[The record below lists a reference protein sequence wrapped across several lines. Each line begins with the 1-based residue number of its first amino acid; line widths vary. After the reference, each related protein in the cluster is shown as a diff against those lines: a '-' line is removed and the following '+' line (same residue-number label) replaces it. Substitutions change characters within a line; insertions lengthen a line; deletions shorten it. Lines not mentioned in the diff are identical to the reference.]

1 MRVQHKQHRKR
12 LGALLLAVLM
22 VVTLLPAIVL
32 ADKPASAGGADITP
46 QITFTN
52 VTMKYG
58 VVDVESQPP
67 TWQFED
73 GEYTLTVDWKIGT
86 TITINPGDYIQHIFQ
101 FGGSVIDPVGD
112 KGAIMKG
119 TERVGTLYWDIKPG
133 DGAANT
139 VNVYVVFD
147 ELAAP
152 MEGFNASGTYNIG
165 FYYDAK
171 ADGESINWSFPIG
184 EAATQI
190 EFSGREGDDTDVP
203 GLNGW
208 HEKMPIPIYKDGMAD
223 KDGKYGFWPVMLNVG
238 AANPFSPTGSPSGE
252 VVLTDSLTKDAKSAH
267 FFVPLRELDFDS
279 EGENAVAG
287 DVLSVN
293 KSEGLWGSTAGA
305 DSGDA
310 YFRIYTVDVA
320 KDDVLW
326 KLFNESLIGE
336 AGYDSFGLDTR
347 TDGES
352 NHHTAASLAW
362 WALRLE
368 AAKIFASG
376 NSILGYFQPL
386 TSGVK
391 SITMDG
397 DTGFE
402 IKFDQSVFDGKCII
416 VLYSTSLMT
425 SSYNAEYRNNAKVG
439 SAGNEESW
447 GQVSNKWSSGTVTIE
462 NNSITLTKYDDAGAV
477 ITTSPATFTITRYD
491 STGAAATTGF
501 TSGDY
506 VTSGGSVT
514 AKNLIHSA
522 GDYFGITEKTA
533 PTGYTKYSGT
543 VYFQFSAG
551 GATVSVGKKHE
562 STGAFVADEAIY
574 SGAGVR
580 LNLAAHQI
588 GIDNVKST
596 TAPTVLTVGTKT
608 VTTTTHPGE
617 AFEFTLTQ
625 VTNSD
630 GDDITPSGI
639 TATAKAT
646 IPEDSTTPVDITFS
660 ISPALDTTQTYH
672 FKVTEKDD
680 GKTGWSYDKTEYIIE
695 VKHGAVEGWKATGV
709 KMTTFAM
716 AVYPV
721 EFENTYAT
729 PPAPV
734 YDAALQKWVVSAA
747 SAPTAP
753 DSATV
758 VNKATPQVSVG
769 DKVVFGIKVINQC
782 DEVLKITEIADYM
795 PAGYSFD
802 AADQTGHPA
811 GGVAGTWTTQPDNT
825 TILFEPTGGFIE
837 LASQGDLGGGDTAI
851 VYLTLTVKAGATN
864 ATLRNFAEISG
875 MTDVAGDP
883 VVDVD
888 STFDRNSDN
897 DIDGTV
903 KDNEITEHRK
913 DPITGLEDK
922 TKDEDD
928 HDYAE
933 VILKTVIPPTT
944 DDGDDDPP
952 SPTPTPTSTPTASPE
967 PTPPT
972 TTDTDDDDDDD
983 DSTTT
988 PDDGTTTAPEPTVPP
1003 DIPGGGGGGIVPY
1016 EKDDGE
1022 VIFIQ
1027 LDEDGTPLG
1036 KWVQNENGEW
1046 ELVDLLEDEI
1056 PRGAFLPKTGS
1067 MLITGIFAVGTAMTA
1082 GGLVLGRKRKDD
1094 DDDDE
1099 EKVDIE

>member
-32 ADKPASAGGADITP
+32 AALPASAGGDNITP
-46 QITFTN
+46 QITFTD
-52 VTMKYG
+52 VTMRYG
-58 VVDVESQPP
+58 GVDVESLPA

-86 TITINPGDYIQHIFQ
+86 TITINPGDYIQHTFQ
-101 FGGSVIDPVGD
+101 FNGSVIDPVGD
-112 KGAIMKG
+112 KGAIMRG

-147 ELAAP
+147 ELTAP
-152 MEGFNASGTYNIG
+152 MEGFDASGTYNIG

-203 GLNGW
+203 GLNDW

-238 AANPFSPTGSPSGE
+238 AVNPFSPTGSPSGE
-252 VVLTDSLTKDAKSAH
+252 VVLKDSLTEGAKSAH

-305 DSGDA
+305 GSGDA
-310 YFRIYTVDVA
+310 YFRIYSIPVDAALWAEFNKDLVKDYPTDPLVLASDGLTV
-320 KDDVLW
+320 
-326 KLFNESLIGE
+326 
-336 AGYDSFGLDTR
+336 YTP
-347 TDGES
+347 GES
-352 NHHTAASLAW
+352 NHHMAAGLAW
-362 WALRLE
+362 YALRLE
-368 AAKIFASG
+368 KMKSLYP
-376 NSILGYFQPL
+376 LGFFVRDYFQPL
-386 TSGVK
+386 TTGVK

-439 SAGNEESW
+439 SAGNEGSW

-462 NNSITLTKYDDAGAV
+462 SNSITLTKYDDAGAV

-491 STGAAATTGF
+491 STGTAATTGF

-533 PTGYTKYSGT
+533 PAGYTKYTGT

-562 STGAFVADEAIY
+562 STGAFVADETIY

-580 LNLAAHQI
+580 LNLPAHQI
-588 GIDNVKST
+588 GIDNVKDASSST
-596 TAPTVLTVGTKT
+596 TTDLDVGIKT
-608 VTTTTHPGE
+608 VMTAEHPGE
-617 AFEFTLTQ
+617 TFAFTLTEVDDDSGTTETVGGIKAATT
-625 VTNSD
+625 VTI
-630 GDDITPSGI
+630 G
-639 TATAKAT
+639 
-646 IPEDSTTPVDITFS
+646 EDSTASEKIIFENL
-660 ISPALDTTQTYH
+660 ALDTAKGIYYFIVAETN
-672 FKVTEKDD
+672 D
-680 GKTGWSYDKTEYIIE
+680 GKPGWSYDGTKYII
-695 VKHGAVEGWKATGV
+695 KVEYSTSTSTWWADRVGI
-709 KMTTFAM
+709 MTFATVVP
-716 AVYPV
+716 AA
-721 EFENTYAT
+721 FENTYT
-729 PPAPV
+729 PV
-734 YDAALQKWVVSAA
+734 YDAALQKWVVSTG
-747 SAPTAP
+747 STLTAP
-753 DSATV
+753 DSETV
-758 VNKATPQVSVG
+758 VNKAAPQVSVG

-795 PAGYSFD
+795 PEGYAFNP
-802 AADQTGHPA
+802 AEQTGHPA
-811 GGVAGTWTTQPDNT
+811 GGVAGTWSTSDGK
-825 TILFEPTGGFIE
+825 TILFTPTVPIE
-837 LASQGDLGGGDTAI
+837 LQKEGAGGDTAI

-944 DDGDDDPP
+944 DDDDPP
-952 SPTPTPTSTPTASPE
+952 TPTPTPTSTPTASPE

-988 PDDGTTTAPEPTVPP
+988 PDGGTTTAPEPTVPP

-1067 MLITGIFAVGTAMTA
+1067 VLITGIFAVGTAMIA

-1094 DDDDE
+1094 DE